1 MKRKIILIATVVLLL
16 SFLSIGCGREVTSEK
31 QEIAEIIIGEGS
43 EFLGGFNIL
52 SGYDTSGFYHYTPNI
67 YETLVLY
74 DKKGVKPGLAESWEI
89 KENKI
94 TFKLREKVRFSD
106 GAELTADVVKLN
118 FDTMKA
124 TVGEQMAWFAGVSK
138 LQEVN
143 VIDKYMVEFIY
154 DTPYIVALQ
163 DFTASVPMAIMS
175 PNAFENGGV
184 SENINT
190 ETMGTGPY
198 KLESF
203 EEGKYYTFI
212 RNEGYW
218 GEKPEVEKF
227 TVKIISDME
236 ARMLALRTGEID
248 IVYGSYHISQ
258 DAFVEFKDDDN
269 FFTKVAEDVFSTRNI
284 LLNTSRP
291 PFDDKKVRLAVQ
303 HAVNKDIIC
312 DKLLYG
318 LEEKADYLLHP
329 NLPYCDVKV
338 EPYVY
343 DMDKAREL
351 LKSAGW
357 IDIDGDGILEKK
369 GKKLEAE
376 VLFRAGWG
384 MEEDICQAMSTQ
396 LRKVG
401 FEVKA
406 TGLDGMAWYGKAL
419 EGDFDATVN
428 DTYGVPYDPHTF
440 LSPMLSYSADNPA
453 QQGLAE
459 KAEIDRCI
467 NNIFNTIDTSIIQD
481 NYNYVLSTL
490 HEGALNLPI
499 SYTKDSIVF
508 NKEKISDYEF
518 WNQTREFNV
527 GGIELK

>member
-1 MKRKIILIATVVLLL
+1 MKRKIILIAIIILVFLLL
-16 SFLSIGCGREVTSEK
+16 FIGCGRQITSQK
-31 QEIAEIIIGEGS
+31 QEMVEIFIGEGS
-43 EFLGGFNIL
+43 DFLGGFNII
-52 SGYDTSGFYHYTPNI
+52 SGYDNSGIFNYTSNI

-74 DKKGVKPGLAESWEI
+74 DEKGVKPGLAKSWEI

-94 TFKLREKVRFSD
+94 TFKLREGVKFSD
-106 GAELTADVVKLN
+106 GAELTAEVVKLN

-124 TVGEQMAWFAGVSK
+124 TIGEQMAWFAGVSK

-143 VIDKYMVEFIY
+143 VIDKYVVEFIY
-154 DTPYIVALQ
+154 DTPYVVALQ

-175 PNAFENGGV
+175 PNAFKNGGV
-184 SENINT
+184 SESINT
-190 ETMGTGPY
+190 VTMGTGPY

-212 RNEGYW
+212 RNESYW

-227 TVKIISDME
+227 TVKIIPDME
-236 ARMLALRTGEID
+236 ARMLALKTGEID
-248 IVYGSYHISQ
+248 IVYGHYHISQ
-258 DAFVEFKDDDN
+258 DAFVKFKDDDN
-269 FFTKVAEDVFSTRNI
+269 FSTKVSEDIFSTRNI

-303 HAVNKDIIC
+303 YAVNKDIIS

-343 DMDKAREL
+343 DIDKAREL

-357 IDIDGDGILEKK
+357 IDIDGDGILEKNS
-369 GKKLEAE
+369 KKLEAE
-376 VLFRAGWG
+376 ILFRTGWG
-384 MEEDICQAMSTQ
+384 MEEDICQAVATQ

-401 FEVKA
+401 FDMKV
-406 TGLDGMAWYGKAL
+406 TGLEAIAWYGKAL
-419 EGDFDATVN
+419 EGDFHATVN
-428 DTYGVPYDPHTF
+428 DTYGVPYDPHIF
-440 LSPMLSYSADNPA
+440 LSPMLNYSADNPA
-453 QQGLAE
+453 QQGLDE
-459 KAEIDRCI
+459 KVEIDRRI
-467 NNIFNTIDTSIIQD
+467 NKIFNTVDTSVIQE
-481 NYNYVLSTL
+481 NYIYILKTL

-499 SYTKDSIVF
+499 SYTKDSIIF
-508 NKEKISDYEF
+508 NGKKIKDYEF
-518 WNQTREFNV
+518 WSQTREFYV
-527 GGIELK
+527 GGVLLK